1 MKTVIIGAG
10 AFGLALA
17 QNLSKTNQITVWSAL
32 KEEIT
37 NLKNNGISE
46 KLPNIILNKEINYE
60 ENLEIALKNKDLII
74 IAVPFNFIRNTV
86 NKIKPYYQNTPIC
99 VASKGIENE
108 TGLFAHEIIK
118 EILNTKISV
127 ISGPSF
133 AKDLAKENAA
143 LTIANPNETVL
154 NVFQNLKIEKTNDII
169 GVEICGAFKNII
181 AISAGILNGLN
192 KNESIIAS
200 YMTDWINQT
209 KTLIKNLNGN
219 ENTIFTY
226 AGIGDILLTANSK
239 SSRNFTFGEI
249 LSTKNSKEINNYIKN
264 NTIEGLYAL
273 KSFTKL
279 LEKKDIKVPLINK
292 INPYINAI

>member
-17 QNLSKTNQITVWSAL
+17 QNLSQTNQITVWSAL

-46 KLPNIILNKEINYE
+46 KLPNIILNNEINYE
-60 ENLEIALKNKDLII
+60 ENLEIAIKNKDLII

-133 AKDLAKENAA
+133 AKDLAKENTA
-143 LTIANPNETVL
+143 LTIANSNETVL
-154 NVFQNLKIEKTNDII
+154 KVFQSLKIEKTNDII

-209 KTLIKNLNGN
+209 KNLIKNLNGN

-249 LSTKNSKEINNYIKN
+249 LSTKDSQKINNYIKN

>member
-143 LTIANPNETVL
+143 LTIANPNEIVL